1 MRPIKLTMRAFG
13 PYADTVTLDMDSL
26 GKDGLYLICGDTGAG
41 KTTIFD
47 AITFALY
54 GEASGSHRDAAQ
66 LRSKYATSD
75 TPTEVELIF
84 NYSGDIYTVRRSP
97 EYNRESKRGGG
108 MTTIRAQAELIRPD
122 GTVVTKTK
130 EVDEAIRTLM
140 GVDKTQ
146 FCQIAMI
153 AQGDFRELLF
163 ASTDTRI
170 KIFRKLFGTELYKNL
185 QEELKSDAASAHRE
199 YEMLSLSAKQYLDG
213 MYANSSFSEELEAA
227 RSGTLTLDETLA
239 LADKIISADKSE
251 HSALS
256 EKMAVIERELSKL
269 AESLGKSQEIEKSK
283 DALANAKTQLMA
295 RSAALD
301 SLTEMLKQ
309 ESARAPERDR
319 LHEHITLT
327 KGNLP
332 RYDELEELREQ
343 QANEVC
349 AISESST
356 SLSDILAQHEKS
368 KAELRILS
376 SEAEELSHTGEAI
389 ERLEAEKRELSAR
402 RQALTGLFHELSLYD
417 VMTKQRDT
425 VKAEYVLIS
434 THAEQ
439 MQATLNKL
447 NKAFLDD
454 RAGIL
459 AETLS
464 DGVPCPVCGS
474 CHHPNPA
481 KKALRAPT
489 EEELRQAAEIS
500 EKTMAQAMEKSADA
514 ERLIGKCDEKYSTIR
529 KLSAELLGAEYD
541 DINSEC
547 QKQSGI
553 CDASIAKINTDIA
566 AEQRRIARRR
576 ELAVIIPNL
585 TAEIES
591 LDAQARKLSDEV
603 NAAKI
608 RLDNLDKSV
617 KKLVSLLEFDSRLSA
632 NKCIEAET
640 AELSAHRIALEDA
653 IAKHNNCKAEVTG
666 LGETISLLES
676 QLKDVSEINTSELSD
691 RQNTLTGEKQL
702 LSERI
707 TALQVR
713 IETNTA
719 ALERYRSAAGKLV
732 SAEKQLTSLR
742 TLSNTAN
749 GSISGREKIMLET
762 YVQMTFFDRIISRA
776 NTRFMMMSDGQYE
789 LKRRIVPENNRSQ
802 SGLELDVV
810 DHYNGTERSVST
822 LSGGE
827 AFKASLSL
835 ALGLSDEIQS
845 SSGGIRLDTMFVD
858 EGFGSLDENS
868 LTQSIDTLIKL
879 SDNCRLVGIISH
891 VSELK
896 ERIERRIIVTK
907 DRTGGSRAEIVV

>member
-1 MRPIKLTMRAFG
+1 MRPLKLTMRAFG
-13 PYADTVTLDMDSL
+13 PYADTVTLDMDRL

-66 LRSKYATSD
+66 LRSKYAASD
-75 TPTEVELIF
+75 TPTEVVLVF
-84 NYSGDIYTVRRSP
+84 DYSGDIYTVRRSP
-97 EYNRESKRGGG
+97 EYKRESKRGGG
-108 MTTIRAQAELIRPD
+108 MTTSRAEAELICPD
-122 GTVVTKTK
+122 GTIVTKIK

-163 ASTDTRI
+163 AATDTRI
-170 KIFRKLFGTELYKNL
+170 KIFRKLFGTGLYKEL
-185 QEELKSDAASAHRE
+185 QEELKSAAASAHRE
-199 YEMLSLSAKQYLDG
+199 YEMLSFGAKQYLDSI
-213 MYANSSFSEELEAA
+213 YADDSFSDELEAA
-227 RSGTLTLDETLA
+227 RSGKLTSEETLV
-239 LADKIISADKSE
+239 LAEKIISADKSE
-251 HSALS
+251 HTALS
-256 EKMAVIERELSKL
+256 ERMTVIERELSEL
-269 AESLGKSQEIEKSK
+269 AKSLGKAQEIEKNK
-283 DALANAKTQLMA
+283 NALEDAKTQLIA

-301 SLTEMLKQ
+301 SLTEALKQ

-332 RYDELEELREQ
+332 RYDELEELRGQ
-343 QANEVC
+343 QANEMRGV
-349 AISESST
+349 SESS
-356 SLSDILAQHEKS
+356 SALADILSQHEKS

-376 SEAEELSHTGEAI
+376 GEAEELSHTGEAI

-402 RQALTGLFHELSLYD
+402 RQALTGLSHEISMYGA
-417 VMTKQRDT
+417 MTKQRDA
-425 VKAEYVLIS
+425 VKAEYILIS

-454 RAGIL
+454 RAGVL

-464 DGVPCPVCGS
+464 DGSPCPVCGS

-489 EEELRQAAEIS
+489 EEELKQAAEIS

-514 ERLIGKCDEKYSTIR
+514 ERLIGKCDEKYSAILR
-529 KLSAELLGAEYD
+529 LSAELLGAEYD
-541 DINSEC
+541 DIENEC
-547 QKQSGI
+547 KKQTDI
-553 CDASIAKINTDIA
+553 CDASISKVSTELS
-566 AEQRRIARRR
+566 AEQKRITRRS
-576 ELAVIIPNL
+576 ELAVIIPKL
-585 TAEIES
+585 TAEIEA
-591 LDAQARKLSDEV
+591 LDTKSRKLSDEV
-603 NAAKI
+603 NAAKS
-608 RLDNLDKSV
+608 RLGNIDESI
-617 KKLVSLLEFDSRLSA
+617 KKLTSLLEFNSRLSA
-632 NKCIEAET
+632 QECIEAET
-640 AELSAHRIALEDA
+640 AELSKYRAALEDA
-653 IAKHNNCKAEVTG
+653 ITRHNDCKAEVSG

-676 QLKDVSEINTSELSD
+676 RLKDASEIDTCALTD
-691 RQNTLTGEKQL
+691 KHNTLTDEKRL

-713 IETNTA
+713 IEANVS
-719 ALERYRSAAGKLV
+719 ALTKYRSAAYKLA
-732 SAEKQLTSLR
+732 SAEKQLISLR
-742 TLSNTAN
+742 ALSNTAN
-749 GSISGREKIMLET
+749 GNISGREKIMLET

-776 NTRFMMMSDGQYE
+776 NTRFMLMSGGQYE

-868 LTQSIDTLIKL
+868 LAQSIDTLIKL
-879 SDNCRLVGIISH
+879 SDECRLVGIISH

-896 ERIERRIIVTK
+896 ERIDRRIIVTK

>member
-1 MRPIKLTMRAFG
+1 MRPLKLTMRAFG
-13 PYADTVTLDMDSL
+13 PYADTVTLDMDRL
-26 GKDGLYLICGDTGAG
+26 GRDGLYLICGDTGAG

-66 LRSKYATSD
+66 LRSKYAAAD
-75 TPTEVELIF
+75 TPTEVELVF
-84 NYSGDIYTVRRSP
+84 EYSGDIYTVRRSP
-97 EYNRESKRGGG
+97 EYKRESKRGGG
-108 MTTIRAQAELIRPD
+108 MTTSRAEAELIRPD
-122 GTVVTKTK
+122 GTVVTKIK
-130 EVDEAIRTLM
+130 EVDEAIRALI

-163 ASTDTRI
+163 AATDTRI
-170 KIFRKLFGTELYKNL
+170 KIFRKLFGTGLYKEL
-185 QEELKSDAASAHRE
+185 QEELKSAAASAHRE
-199 YEMLSLSAKQYLDG
+199 YEMLSFGAKQYLDG
-213 MYANSSFSEELEAA
+213 MYADDSFSDELESA
-227 RSGTLTLDETLA
+227 RSGKLSSEETLV
-239 LADKIISADKSE
+239 LAEKIISADKSE
-251 HSALS
+251 HTALS
-256 EKMAVIERELSKL
+256 ERMTVIERELSEL
-269 AESLGKSQEIEKSK
+269 AKSLGKAQEIEKNK
-283 DALANAKTQLMA
+283 NALEGAKTQLIA

-301 SLTEMLKQ
+301 SLTEALKC
-309 ESARAPERDR
+309 ESARAPKRDR

-332 RYDELEELREQ
+332 RYDELEGLREQ
-343 QANEVC
+343 LTNEMRTV
-349 AISESST
+349 SESS
-356 SLSDILAQHEKS
+356 SALADILAQHEKS

-376 SEAEELSHTGEAI
+376 SEAEELSHTGEAV

-402 RQALTGLFHELSLYD
+402 RQALTGLSHELDMYGA
-417 VMTKQRDT
+417 MTKQRDA
-425 VKAEYVLIS
+425 VKAEYILIS

-439 MQATLNKL
+439 MQTTLNKL

-454 RAGIL
+454 RAGVL

-464 DGVPCPVCGS
+464 DGSPCPVCGS

-489 EEELRQAAEIS
+489 EEELNQAAEIS

-514 ERLIGKCDEKYSTIR
+514 ERLIGKCDEKYSAIR
-529 KLSAELLGAEYD
+529 KLSVQLLGAEYD
-541 DINSEC
+541 DIENEC
-547 QKQSGI
+547 KKQADI
-553 CDASIAKINTDIA
+553 CDASISKVSAELA
-566 AEQRRIARRR
+566 AEQRRITRRS
-576 ELAVIIPNL
+576 ELAVIIPRL
-585 TAEIES
+585 TTEIEA
-591 LDAQARKLSDEV
+591 LDTKSRKLSDEV
-603 NAAKI
+603 NAAKS
-608 RLDNLDKSV
+608 RLCNIDESI
-617 KKLVSLLEFDSRLSA
+617 KKLTSLLEFDSRLSA
-632 NKCIEAET
+632 KKCIEAET
-640 AELSAHRIALEDA
+640 AELSKYRAALEDA
-653 IAKHNNCKAEVTG
+653 ITRHNDCKAEVNG
-666 LGETISLLES
+666 LGETISLLEAR
-676 QLKDVSEINTSELSD
+676 LKDTTAIDVD
-691 RQNTLTGEKQL
+691 ALTAKHTALTDEKRL
-702 LSERI
+702 LNDRI

-713 IETNTA
+713 IEANVS
-719 ALERYRSAAGKLV
+719 ALTKYRSAADKLA
-732 SAEKQLTSLR
+732 SAEKQLISLR

-749 GSISGREKIMLET
+749 GNISGREKIMLET

-776 NTRFMMMSDGQYE
+776 NTRFMMMSGGQYE

-868 LTQSIDTLIKL
+868 LAQSIDTLIKL
-879 SDNCRLVGIISH
+879 SDECRLVGIISH

-907 DRTGGSRAEIVV
+907 NRTGGSRAEIVV